1 MQIKNVWNKGFKG
14 LQDQFMTPL
23 SLLLNTELKHLYTV
37 ITRAK
42 VNLWIYESKLVE
54 DHLLPILTQWR
65 DSSEPLIDVVD
76 LNDPN
81 VKPDTSFA
89 TVKQSTPKQWKSQGD
104 LLKRE
109 KLWEQASL
117 CYKFAHR
124 FDLAAETEIM
134 ALEAELSPSRS
145 QYHDLAV
152 AYLKLDE
159 IAHNPRHLVKVADCL
174 LQAAKYPDDYLD
186 ISWLYKALRMV
197 CIISYYSMIY
207 SHDNNIII
215 SYC

>member
-1 MQIKNVWNKGFKG
+1 MQVKNVWNKGFKG
-14 LQDQFMTPL
+14 LQAQFMTPL

-42 VNLWIYESKLVE
+42 VNLWIYESKPVE

-65 DSSEPLIDVVD
+65 DSTEPLIDIVD

-81 VKPDTSFA
+81 IESDASFA
-89 TVKQSTPKQWKSQGD
+89 TAKQSTPKQWKSQGD

-109 KLWEQASL
+109 KLWKQASL

-124 FDLAAETEIM
+124 FDLATETEIM
-134 ALEAELSPSRS
+134 ALEAEPSPSRS

-152 AYLKLDE
+152 AFLKLDE
-159 IAHNPRHLVKVADCL
+159 IAHNAKHLIKVADCL
-174 LQAAKYPDDYLD
+174 LQAARYPEDYLD
-186 ISWLYKALRMV
+186 IAWLYKALRMV
-197 CIISYYSMIY
+197 SIIC
-207 SHDNNIII
+207 SHN
-215 SYC
+215 